1 MVDQRFEMPA
11 MSLRE
16 KDPELYAYLWKT
28 TELLNIMA
36 DSVGAPAAATTETKS
51 TGGGASSAKSIK
63 TALEKFLHV
72 TAVTLSASGW
82 SGSGP
87 YTQTVA
93 AEGVTADSATCHVIC
108 DTGGSGVTMTGQG
121 DGTATFTA
129 EEVPEEAVT
138 AKLMVFQQ

>member
-11 MSLRE
+11 MALRE

-36 DSVGAPAAATTETKS
+36 DSVGTPAAATTEAKS

-63 TALEKFLHV
+63 TALEKFFHV
-72 TAVTLSASGW
+72 TAVTLSVAGW
-82 SGSGP
+82 SGNGP

-93 AEGVTADSATCHVIC
+93 ADGVTADDASCHVIC
-108 DTGGSGVTMTGQG
+108 DTGGSGVIMTGQG
-121 DGTATFTA
+121 SGTATFTA
-129 EEVPEEAVT
+129 EEAPEEAVT